1 MIFIYTHH
9 THAKMSSQN
18 IVTSSGGFEAIEES
32 VMAAASKS
40 EKVTTRTIKMSSA
53 SDIGG
58 SREMQDSVGF
68 TEKRVVVA
76 DGHGTYGKGIA
87 DYSVLSALHHSE
99 YFGDELF
106 GIMERS
112 ASATIE
118 RALLN
123 ANVSWSKTGDCFFTH
138 DGNLVRGGTS
148 ATVLSI
154 VEDGIE
160 LSHVGDSEAMLVE
173 CEKGTFEIVTADHS
187 ATNLDEFLSAK
198 KRFPDARFM
207 FEKPSGYQIER
218 EVFRQTPEGEWVMNT
233 PMTYSTVRNDFGSY
247 VWMDGNM
254 LAMTRA
260 IGDFHMK
267 KVLTHLPTTIRRKD
281 PETPTT
287 HAYVIATDGM
297 WDAVQYQAI
306 CDIVCEKRFVETLDT
321 DEAAK
326 ALMAYAKQENLKHF
340 GRNYDNIG
348 IAVVYVRYE

>member
-1 MIFIYTHH
+1 
-9 THAKMSSQN
+9 MSSQN
-18 IVTSSGGFEAIEES
+18 ISTSSTSSGGFEAIEES
-32 VMAAASKS
+32 VMASNAS
-40 EKVTTRTIKMSSA
+40 EKAEKVTRTIKMSTV

-68 TEKRVVVA
+68 NAKRVIVA

-138 DGNLVRGGTS
+138 DGNLVRGGTT

-154 VEDGIE
+154 LDDGIE
-160 LSHVGDSEAMLVE
+160 LSHVGDSEAMCVD
-173 CEKGTFEIVTADHS
+173 CDKGSFEIMTADHS
-187 ATNLDEFLSAK
+187 ATNLAEFLDAK
-198 KRFPDARFM
+198 KRFPGARFM
-207 FEKPSGYQIER
+207 FEKPLGYQVER

-247 VWMDGNM
+247 VSLNGNTI
-254 LAMTRA
+254 AMTRA
-260 IGDFHMK
+260 IGDFHMGES
-267 KVLTHLPTTIRRKD
+267 LTHLPTTVRRKD
-281 PETPTT
+281 PETPAT
-287 HAYVIATDGM
+287 HAYVIASDGM

-326 ALMAYAKQENLKHF
+326 ALMAYAKHENLKHF
-340 GRNYDNIG
+340 GRNYENIG

>member
-1 MIFIYTHH
+1 
-9 THAKMSSQN
+9 MSSQN
-18 IVTSSGGFEAIEES
+18 ISTSGGFEAIEDS
-32 VMAAASKS
+32 VMASNALVASEAS
-40 EKVTTRTIKMSSA
+40 EEVTTRIIKMSSA

-68 TEKRVVVA
+68 TEKRVIVA

-87 DYSVLSALHHSE
+87 DNSVITALHHSE

-123 ANVSWSKTGDCFFTH
+123 ANVSWSKRGDCFFSH
-138 DGNLVRGGTS
+138 NGDYVRGGSS

-154 VEDGIE
+154 LEEGIE
-160 LSHVGDSEAMLVE
+160 LSHVGDSEAMLVD
-173 CEKGTFEIVTADHS
+173 CEKGTFEILTADHS
-187 ATNLDEFLSAK
+187 ATNLEEFLEAK

-207 FEKPSGYQIER
+207 FEKRFGYQVDR
-218 EVFRQTPEGEWVMNT
+218 EVFRQTPEGKWVMNI

-247 VWMDGNM
+247 VEFDGNL
-254 LAMTRA
+254 LAMTRS

-267 KVLTHLPTTIRRKD
+267 KVMTHLPTTIRRKD
-281 PETPTT
+281 PSVSTT

-306 CDIVCEKRFVETLDT
+306 CDIVCEKRFVSTLDS
-321 DEAAK
+321 DEAVK
-326 ALMAYAKQENLKHF
+326 ALMDYAKKENLKHF
-340 GRNYDNIG
+340 GKSYDNIA

>member
-1 MIFIYTHH
+1 
-9 THAKMSSQN
+9 MSSTN
-18 IVTSSGGFEAIEES
+18 IVGCFETD
-32 VMAAASKS
+32 SKPM
-40 EKVTTRTIKMSSA
+40 TRTIKISSV

-68 TEKRVVVA
+68 DSKRVIVA
-76 DGHGTYGKGIA
+76 DGHGKYGKGIA
-87 DYSVLSALHHSE
+87 DYSVLTALHHSE

-123 ANVSWSKTGDCFFTH
+123 ANVSWSKTGDCFFSH
-138 DGNLVRGGTS
+138 DGDYVRGGTT

-154 VEDGIE
+154 LDDGIE
-160 LSHVGDSEAMLVE
+160 LSHVGDSEAMCVD
-173 CEKGTFEIVTADHS
+173 CEKGTFEIVTSDHS
-187 ATNLDEFLSAK
+187 ATNLNEFLEAK
-198 KRFPDARFM
+198 KRYPGARFM
-207 FEKPSGYQIER
+207 FEKQGGYQAER

-247 VWMDGNM
+247 VEFDGNL

-267 KVLTHLPTTIRRKD
+267 KVMTHLPTTIRRKD
-281 PETPTT
+281 PSVATT

-306 CDIVCEKRFVETLDT
+306 CDIVCEKRFVSTLDS
-321 DEAAK
+321 DEAVK
-326 ALMAYAKQENLKHF
+326 ALMDYAKQENLKHF
-340 GRNYDNIG
+340 GKNYDNIG